1 MKKTLLYI
9 TIVVLYLLTP
19 VCVMGT
25 LGTMV
30 SSKYEVDESYWLIDG
45 NDNLTADQKQKKIN
59 ELDNKGRQLK
69 IQAYTFAFFAFAT
82 FVTAT
87 GLIIKRKH
95 ILGGQKSST

>member
-1 MKKTLLYI
+1 M
-9 TIVVLYLLTP
+9 LTP

-30 SSKYEVDESYWLIDG
+30 SLKYEVDESYWSIDG
-45 NDNLTADQKQKKIN
+45 NDNLTADQKKEAIN
-59 ELDNKGRQLK
+59 KLDNKGRQLK
-69 IQAYTFAFFAFAT
+69 IQGYAFAFFAFAT

-87 GLIIKRKH
+87 GLIIKRKK

>member
-1 MKKTLLYI
+1 MKKTFLYI

-19 VCVMGT
+19 VCLMGT

-30 SSKYEVDESYWLIDG
+30 SLKYEVDESYWLIDG

-69 IQAYTFAFFAFAT
+69 IQAYTFVFFAFAS

-87 GLIIKRKH
+87 GLIIYRKH